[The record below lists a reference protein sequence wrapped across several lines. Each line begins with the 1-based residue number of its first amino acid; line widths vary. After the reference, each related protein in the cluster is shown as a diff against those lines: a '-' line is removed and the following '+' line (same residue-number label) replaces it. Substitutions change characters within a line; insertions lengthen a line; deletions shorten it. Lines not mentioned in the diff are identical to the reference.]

1 MRALQGEGL
10 SQRAACRITGCP
22 RSVAQYTIRRF
33 DDPKLIERLKAIA
46 AERRRFG
53 YRRLTIMLRR
63 EGFVV
68 NHKRVHRIYRNHGLQ
83 LRPRRKRGVRYVRG
97 NAVPAV
103 TRPNERWSLDF
114 VHDALSTGRRFRLL
128 TIVDDFTREC
138 IAIEVDFSLTGERV
152 IRVLTRLA
160 EQRGLP
166 EILKFDN
173 GSEFTSNAMLGW
185 AAQVDIDLHFIEP
198 GRPMQNGS
206 VESFN
211 GRLRDELLN
220 EHAFPT
226 LFHARSA
233 VEAWRLDYNHVRP
246 HTALDGLT
254 PIEFIRQTSNHT
266 NSRLAVA

>member
-1 MRALQGEGL
+1 MRALQSEGL
-10 SQRAACRITGCP
+10 SERAACRLAKCP
-22 RSVAQYTIRRF
+22 RSVAQYQTRRS
-33 DDPKLIERLKAIA
+33 DDPELVDRLKAIA

-68 NHKRVHRIYRNHGLQ
+68 NHKRVYRRYRSHGLQ
-83 LRPRRKRGVRYVRG
+83 LRARRKRGVRYVRG
-97 NAVPAV
+97 NAVSPV
-103 TRPNERWSLDF
+103 TFANERSSLDF
-114 VHDALSTGRRFRLL
+114 VHDVLSNGRKFRML
-128 TIVDDFTREC
+128 TIVDDYTREC

-152 IRVLTRLA
+152 IRLLSRLA
-160 EQRGLP
+160 ERHALP
-166 EILKFDN
+166 KILKFDN

-206 VESFN
+206 VESVN

-226 LFHARSA
+226 IFHARSA
-233 VEAWRLDYNHVRP
+233 VDAWRFDYNHRRP
-246 HTALDGLT
+246 HTSLGSLT
-254 PIEFIRQTSNHT
+254 PAEFIRQDSNTS